1 MARKRKIYNLEND
14 GYPGMPLP
22 QEMIPKI
29 SRLGYV
35 NKALMFYTKTEEEDP
50 FNPDMNLCGL
60 GISKQFLSWPF
71 WLDYSLPSD
80 KEMYLPELSVI
91 LNLYI
96 QLKDGTRCSYT
107 RTYPVRFQYV
117 ESFDEY
123 NNLLRGSAARLEKV
137 PYAKLLYRDDKTV
150 ENMLQR
156 EIGLRYWWEY

>member
-1 MARKRKIYNLEND
+1 
-14 GYPGMPLP
+14 
-22 QEMIPKI
+22 
-29 SRLGYV
+29 
-35 NKALMFYTKTEEEDP
+35 
-50 FNPDMNLCGL
+50 
-60 GISKQFLSWPF
+60 
-71 WLDYSLPSD
+71 
-80 KEMYLPELSVI
+80 MYLPELSVI

-96 QLKDGTRCSYT
+96 QLKDGTRCNYT

-150 ENMLQR
+150 ENMIQR

>member
-1 MARKRKIYNLEND
+1 MPIASLE
-14 GYPGMPLP
+14 GH
-22 QEMIPKI
+22 E
-29 SRLGYV
+29 
-35 NKALMFYTKTEEEDP
+35 ALASFT
-50 FNPDMNLCGL
+50 
-60 GISKQFLSWPF
+60 GISG
-71 WLDYSLPSD
+71 
-80 KEMYLPELSVI
+80 VI

-150 ENMLQR
+150 ENMIQR